1 MSVEGIDT
9 VHAIDRMLTV
19 FDQQQGINEKMLA
32 MVAAWDEL
40 DDLRAAD
47 IQELREGMA
56 ALSNRLEGLTRYVMD
71 AEAGQHSVKA

>member
-32 MVAAWDEL
+32 MVARPDA
-40 DDLRAAD
+40 RAAG
-47 IQELREGMA
+47 R
-56 ALSNRLEGLTRYVMD
+56 
-71 AEAGQHSVKA
+71 

>member
-47 IQELREGMA
+47 ILELREGLA
-56 ALSNRLEGLTRYVMD
+56 ALSNRIEGLTRYVMD
-71 AEAGQHSVKA
+71 AEAGPHSVKA